1 MAEGGSRC
9 ARHLQLRRLSEEKR
23 KTEATKTTR
32 TTKRKLQQIVK
43 DQGEFLAQKKAK
55 PAQEGCCV
63 KGCERHVQ
71 RGSKCD
77 EHLTLD
83 RLKQRLRRA
92 AEADKQALAQDIE
105 TCREKLQP
113 DSWRLLSTHSTY
125 EAALQAAQDR
135 RPQHEYGVTSSGPSD
150 RSVKTIYL
158 LCRGENCASGRRVR
172 QDAKGWQVHM
182 NDKPHCAH
190 PPARAAC
197 YIWSPEQTKLLDVEC
212 AKGRHFT
219 VNYLM
224 RHLDRHGVL
233 LGCTDED
240 MKKMCKLNNKQYQ
253 RWVKDDMNIEVL
265 HAIVKEYGEPE
276 AGDDE
281 QQETDD
287 NRPYLLPLPGG
298 SEHIIIG
305 DDVDYYKATNNGK
318 QSKPRLLNDG
328 TPHAFVF
335 PFASLNSLSNIT
347 RVAGVLSYSLRT
359 VTANGP
365 EMDEVGDVV
374 MGLADGVWGL
384 VKGGIAG
391 LLRVG
396 VHTKGA

>member
-1 MAEGGSRC
+1 
-9 ARHLQLRRLSEEKR
+9 
-23 KTEATKTTR
+23 
-32 TTKRKLQQIVK
+32 
-43 DQGEFLAQKKAK
+43 
-55 PAQEGCCV
+55 
-63 KGCERHVQ
+63 
-71 RGSKCD
+71 
-77 EHLTLD
+77 
-83 RLKQRLRRA
+83 
-92 AEADKQALAQDIE
+92 
-105 TCREKLQP
+105 
-113 DSWRLLSTHSTY
+113 
-125 EAALQAAQDR
+125 
-135 RPQHEYGVTSSGPSD
+135 
-150 RSVKTIYL
+150 
-158 LCRGENCASGRRVR
+158 
-172 QDAKGWQVHM
+172 
-182 NDKPHCAH
+182 
-190 PPARAAC
+190 
-197 YIWSPEQTKLLDVEC
+197 
-212 AKGRHFT
+212 
-219 VNYLM
+219 
-224 RHLDRHGVL
+224 
-233 LGCTDED
+233 